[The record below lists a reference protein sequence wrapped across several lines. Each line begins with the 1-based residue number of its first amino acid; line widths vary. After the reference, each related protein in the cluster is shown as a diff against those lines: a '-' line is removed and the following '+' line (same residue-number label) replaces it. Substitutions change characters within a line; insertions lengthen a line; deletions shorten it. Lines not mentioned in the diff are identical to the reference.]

1 MEPLSRKEIKEIFTE
16 AVESIVIEFKAS
28 HDAHEKEIDR
38 LRVQSGE
45 HYLEI
50 KELKDNMQKQI
61 MHCQSS
67 ATTSQEKTGTRMGS
81 TEKDIA
87 RIDQKIIEIEN
98 DLSEIKTNKQFN
110 ISQWLVVAGVVAM
123 IILGVIPLLKG

>member
-16 AVESIVIEFKAS
+16 AIESLVIEFKAS

-45 HYLEI
+45 HYIEI
-50 KELKDNMQKQI
+50 KELKESMQKQV
-61 MHCQSS
+61 MYCQTS
-67 ATTSQEKTGTRMGS
+67 ATTSQEKTGVRMGD

-87 RIDQKIIEIEN
+87 RIDQKIVEIEN
-98 DLSEIKTNKQFN
+98 DLSEMKINKQFN
-110 ISQWLVVAGVVAM
+110 ISQWLVVAGVIAM